1 MNAATRDEL
10 MGAFEQLQAQFEQ
23 QKSDIH
29 VKDRAFNL
37 LRQEFISS
45 NLGHTQALLGAVSS
59 DNPLHKLAK
68 GLSERLAD
76 QFAVWQK
83 QVKVRAKGAEF
94 R

>member
-1 MNAATRDEL
+1 
-10 MGAFEQLQAQFEQ
+10 
-23 QKSDIH
+23 
-29 VKDRAFNL
+29 
-37 LRQEFISS
+37 
-45 NLGHTQALLGAVSS
+45 
-59 DNPLHKLAK
+59 LHKLAK